1 MTKEDEIPTR
11 DPGGVLDPTRTPP
24 RIANDGATSHSPETA
39 TGDDDSDTKSVAASI
54 GNQREPL
61 PKSRLLIAFPTLCTA
76 LFVSF
81 FDQTSVSTSIP
92 AISADLA
99 TGQATSWIGGSFLIS
114 STAFQLFGPRLSDL
128 FGRKNVLLASLALL
142 GFGDLLCGFAKTAA
156 QLFAFR
162 AVAGIGGGGVTSIVL
177 IIVSDITTL
186 ENRGK
191 YQGIIGAV
199 LAVANGIGPFIG
211 GAVIERATWRWV
223 FWIVPMLAIPA
234 ALVIWFALPLRYDS
248 GNHMEK
254 VKKIDFGGIFLSLA
268 SALLILVP
276 LSGGGISYAWDSA
289 TFIAMFIVGVLM
301 WIAFVLYEWK
311 WAKIPIMPLRLF
323 TAPHCAILYMQTFLM
338 GLAFFCNFFYLP
350 IYFQTVLGHSPLVS
364 GALFLPVTVLTALA
378 SISGGQFMSR
388 VFLYMPCVVLGFFL
402 WTLTNGLT
410 CMFDRHTGIGTLI
423 PILAIEGYGLGLT
436 LQPTLV
442 GLLANSRTDDRA
454 VCTGLRNFVR
464 TVGGA
469 FGLIVSGAILSNT
482 LSSRLEGLPFITDD
496 MLGSLTSSTYSSSSL
511 GLTQEQQDVILAAY
525 MDGLR
530 YSFIFYTA
538 CTGVALILCLGIG
551 NTRLDKGKKTKKID
565 EERQSAVAT
574 ANRSLQK
581 AGEHVGNAQK
591 TDSKQET

>member
-1 MTKEDEIPTR
+1 M
-11 DPGGVLDPTRTPP
+11 PP
-24 RIANDGATSHSPETA
+24 PLHRR
-39 TGDDDSDTKSVAASI
+39 DTKSVAASI
-54 GNQREPL
+54 GDQREPL
-61 PKSRLLIAFPTLCTA
+61 PKSRLLIAFPMLCTA

-81 FDQTSVSTSIP
+81 LDQTSVSTSIP

-142 GFGDLLCGFAKTAA
+142 GLEDLLCGFARTAA

-177 IIVSDITTL
+177 IVSDITTL

-191 YQGIIGAV
+191 HQGIIGAI

-211 GAVIERATWRWV
+211 GAVMERATWRWV

-254 VKKIDFGGIFLSLA
+254 VKKTDFGGILLSLA

-311 WAKIPIMPLRLF
+311 WAKIPIMPF
-323 TAPHCAILYMQTFLM
+323 
-338 GLAFFCNFFYLP
+338 
-350 IYFQTVLGHSPLVS
+350 
-364 GALFLPVTVLTALA
+364 
-378 SISGGQFMSR
+378 
-388 VFLYMPCVVLGFFL
+388 
-402 WTLTNGLT
+402 
-410 CMFDRHTGIGTLI
+410 
-423 PILAIEGYGLGLT
+423 
-436 LQPTLV
+436 
-442 GLLANSRTDDRA
+442 
-454 VCTGLRNFVR
+454 
-464 TVGGA
+464 
-469 FGLIVSGAILSNT
+469 SGAILSNT
-482 LSSRLEGLPFITDD
+482 LSSRLEGLPFITDE
-496 MLGSLTSSTYSSSSL
+496 MLGSLTSSTYAAGSL
-511 GLTQEQQDVILAAY
+511 GLTAEQQDIVLVAY

-530 YSFIFYTA
+530 YSFIF
-538 CTGVALILCLGIG
+538 
-551 NTRLDKGKKTKKID
+551 
-565 EERQSAVAT
+565 
-574 ANRSLQK
+574 
-581 AGEHVGNAQK
+581 
-591 TDSKQET
+591 

>member
-1 MTKEDEIPTR
+1 MVIQDDKPIEG
-11 DPGGVLDPTRTPP
+11 PGGVFNVTRTLP
-24 RIANDGATSHSPETA
+24 RTAPSGDEATSHTPGTA

-142 GFGDLLCGFAKTAA
+142 GLGDLLCGFAKTAA

-254 VKKIDFGGIFLSLA
+254 VKKIDFGGILLSLA
-268 SALLILVP
+268 SAVLILVP

-301 WIAFVLYEWK
+301 WIAFVLYEWR
-311 WAKIPIMPLRLF
+311 WAKIPIMPF
-323 TAPHCAILYMQTFLM
+323 
-338 GLAFFCNFFYLP
+338 
-350 IYFQTVLGHSPLVS
+350 LGHSPLVS

-423 PILAIEGYGLGLT
+423 PILAVEGYGLGLT

-482 LSSRLEGLPFITDD
+482 LSSRLEGLPFITDE
-496 MLGSLTSSTYSSSSL
+496 MLGSLTSSTYAAGSL
-511 GLTQEQQDVILAAY
+511 GLTAEQQGIILAAY

-565 EERQSAVAT
+565 EESQSAVAT
-574 ANRSLQK
+574 ANNSPRTGEN
-581 AGEHVGNAQK
+581 AGEHVGTAQTTAAGEK
-591 TDSKQET
+591 TDLKQETR

>member
-191 YQGIIGAV
+191 YQGKFHCQGRLLCGASQGSV
-199 LAVANGIGPFIG
+199 
-211 GAVIERATWRWV
+211 
-223 FWIVPMLAIPA
+223 
-234 ALVIWFALPLRYDS
+234 
-248 GNHMEK
+248 
-254 VKKIDFGGIFLSLA
+254 
-268 SALLILVP
+268 
-276 LSGGGISYAWDSA
+276 
-289 TFIAMFIVGVLM
+289 
-301 WIAFVLYEWK
+301 
-311 WAKIPIMPLRLF
+311 
-323 TAPHCAILYMQTFLM
+323 
-338 GLAFFCNFFYLP
+338 
-350 IYFQTVLGHSPLVS
+350 
-364 GALFLPVTVLTALA
+364 
-378 SISGGQFMSR
+378 
-388 VFLYMPCVVLGFFL
+388 
-402 WTLTNGLT
+402 
-410 CMFDRHTGIGTLI
+410 
-423 PILAIEGYGLGLT
+423 
-436 LQPTLV
+436 
-442 GLLANSRTDDRA
+442 
-454 VCTGLRNFVR
+454 
-464 TVGGA
+464 
-469 FGLIVSGAILSNT
+469 IVSDHLCSPVFRNHRR
-482 LSSRLEGLPFITDD
+482 SSR
-496 MLGSLTSSTYSSSSL
+496 
-511 GLTQEQQDVILAAY
+511 
-525 MDGLR
+525 
-530 YSFIFYTA
+530 
-538 CTGVALILCLGIG
+538 
-551 NTRLDKGKKTKKID
+551 
-565 EERQSAVAT
+565 
-574 ANRSLQK
+574 RSEWHRPLHW
-581 AGEHVGNAQK
+581 GCCH
-591 TDSKQET
+591 